1 MAKLAAVMLVVFVVL
16 TLFVRVAIQLR
27 RTGGTGL
34 IGLRKGAGPLE
45 WLSGLLFL
53 GGMAIAIVSLQLVLN
68 DTLDPIDAIDVDAL
82 HVLGIVLATIGGL
95 SVFGAQLG
103 MGASWRIGVSD
114 DQGTDLVTGGW
125 FSFCRNPIYTAMIVG
140 WTGFALMVPT
150 WPAIASVIVIAVGL
164 ELQVRIVEEPYLLR
178 THGDEYGR
186 YASAGRPLRAR
197 RGPPPTG
204 SRLVTFPPP

>member
-1 MAKLAAVMLVVFVVL
+1 MAKLAAVMLFVFVVL

-68 DTLDPIDAIDVDAL
+68 DTLDPIDAIDVDGL

-125 FSFCRNPIYTAMIVG
+125 FSFCRNPIYTAIIVG

-186 YASAGRPLRAR
+186 YASGVGRFLPGVGRLR
-197 RGPPPTG
+197 RGAG
-204 SRLVTFPPP
+204 W

>member
-1 MAKLAAVMLVVFVVL
+1 MAKLAAVMLFVFVVL

-53 GGMAIAIVSLQLVLN
+53 GGMAIAILSLQLVLN
-68 DTLDPIDAIDVDAL
+68 DTLDPIAAIDVDAL

-103 MGASWRIGVSD
+103 MGASWRFGVSD

-140 WTGFALMVPT
+140 WTGFSLMVPT

-186 YASAGRPLRAR
+186 YASGVGRFLPGVGRLR
-197 RGPPPTG
+197 RGAG
-204 SRLVTFPPP
+204 W

>member
-1 MAKLAAVMLVVFVVL
+1 MAKLAAVMLFVFVVL

-186 YASAGRPLRAR
+186 YASGVGRFLPGVGRLR
-197 RGPPPTG
+197 RGAG
-204 SRLVTFPPP
+204 W